1 MKKTILA
8 LSILSIIL
16 YACKDEDV
24 INQNDL
30 TSTQCTQD
38 HLTSEKIFNDV
49 GRMVEAGFDANPDH
63 KLGPTYTIMNSDTSN
78 SDTLIIN
85 FGTLIV
91 SNNTTKRSGK
101 IISIYTGRYRDSL
114 SVITTTFDDY
124 HVNGNLVQGERIVTN
139 QGKNNKGNM
148 WFTIEVNNASI
159 NTTSNGTINWESTI
173 VKEWIS
179 GQNTYFNISDDRYM
193 ITGNASGN
201 SLNGNN
207 FTMQITDSL
216 EVDLGCL
223 PTCVIKSGEA
233 KVSPDGYPNRII
245 NYGDSICDCNFDVTI
260 NGISYPIVIY

>member
-30 TSTQCTQD
+30 TSTQGTQD
-38 HLTSEKIFNDV
+38 HLTAEQIFNDA

-78 SDTLIIN
+78 SDTLIVN
-85 FGTLIV
+85 FGSSTV
-91 SNNTTKRSGK
+91 SNNTTIRSGK
-101 IISIYTGRYRDSL
+101 IIAVYTGRYRDSL
-114 SVITTTFDDY
+114 SVITTTFANY
-124 HVNGNLVQGERIVTN
+124 YVNGHSVQGERIVTN
-139 QGKNNKGNM
+139 QGRNNKGNM

-159 NTTSNGTINWESTI
+159 TTLNGTINWESSR
-173 VKEWIS
+173 VREWVS
-179 GQNTYFNISDDRYM
+179 GQNTYLNISDDRYM

-201 SLNGNN
+201 SVNGNA
-207 FTMQITDSL
+207 FTMEITDSL

-223 PTCVIKSGEA
+223 PTCVIKSGKA
-233 KVSPDGYPNRII
+233 KISPNGYADRII
-245 NYGDSICDCNFDVTI
+245 NYGDSICDCNFDVAI
-260 NGISYPIVIY
+260 NGTTYPIVVN